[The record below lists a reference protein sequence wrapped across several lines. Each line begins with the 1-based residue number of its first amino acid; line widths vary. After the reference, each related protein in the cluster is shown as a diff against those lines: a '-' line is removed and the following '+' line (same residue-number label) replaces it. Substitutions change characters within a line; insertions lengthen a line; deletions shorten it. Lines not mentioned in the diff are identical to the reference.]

1 MKMEKD
7 RMDSSTYCRISG
19 PDSGKADTEKTAEAP
34 EKASEKVMHSS
45 SHFGWQDVLV
55 ETRLHSGGQFEYE
68 KFQDHL
74 VSVHLGAPISL
85 ERKWTS
91 KGISREQIKREKL
104 ESGAIIVVPAEQ
116 PSFWRHTESSHFL
129 NITLSTSL
137 MNQLTERLTR
147 HRASRVG
154 GANTDSFY
162 DTHTEQ
168 IARRLQREAK
178 SGAPNGSLYAET
190 LAAVLCVYLLNRSAA
205 QTGGGRHPPAKAS
218 LSRWEAGRAIAYIQD
233 NLETTLSLKAIAQ
246 ELGMSTY
253 HFAHLFTRVFGVPPH
268 QYVIKTRI
276 ERAKVLILQ
285 KSHSFGDVALMVG
298 FADQSHF
305 SRHFKRLVGM
315 TPRAFA
321 RHHCSTQFCPT

>member
-1 MKMEKD
+1 
-7 RMDSSTYCRISG
+7 MDSSTYCCIGG
-19 PDSGKADTEKTAEAP
+19 PNSGKTDPEKTAEAP

-74 VSVHLGAPISL
+74 ISLHLGKPISL
-85 ERKWTS
+85 ERKWIS
-91 KGISREQIKREKL
+91 KGISREQIKHEKL
-104 ESGAIIVVPAEQ
+104 EPGAIIVVPAEQ
-116 PSFWRHTESSHFL
+116 PSFWRHTEDSHFL
-129 NITLSTSL
+129 NITLSPSL
-137 MNQLTERLTR
+137 LSQMAERLTR
-147 HRASRVG
+147 HKASRFG
-154 GANTDSFY
+154 DFRLFYGANTASFY

-168 IARRLQREAK
+168 IALRLQREAK

-190 LAAVLCVYLLNRSAA
+190 LAAALCVDLLNRSAA
-205 QTGGGRHPPAKAS
+205 QTGGGRHAPAKAS

-285 KSHSFGDVALMVG
+285 KSHSFGDIALRVG

-321 RHHCSTQFCPT
+321 RHHCPTQF